1 MNTIDL
7 LDKLNLPSKLGLAGD
22 EALFNKKTIMDA
34 YLSAASLQFNTQ
46 FMAGDNQYCYDNQFY
61 AGQMD
66 MPKASSVDLFKMLGS
81 DSASTVNN
89 DESTDTKIVLDL
101 MKMGDLSPQA
111 DPMMADLVSD
121 IHKKHSDSQDL
132 IDTESESYTK
142 LENEH
147 KKTTQKKAK
156 GRKGDKAD
164 IKFTIN
170 EERRRLIEK
179 LENCDDDRIV
189 FKRRVKTAKKTQ
201 ANAENYRGSKY
212 WGVSKNKSKW
222 QVMITLNHYK
232 EYKGGFDT
240 EDDAAKLYDRKSIC
254 TFGLKAKT
262 NFDYTKREILEI
274 LKDDESIIL

>member
-34 YLSAASLQFNTQ
+34 YLSAASLQFNNQ
-46 FMAGDNQYCYDNQFY
+46 FMTGDNMYMNNQFY

-111 DPMMADLVSD
+111 DSLSADLVNDSQ
-121 IHKKHSDSQDL
+121 KHTESQDL

-170 EERRRLIEK
+170 EERRRLVEK
-179 LENCDDDRIV
+179 LDNCDDDRIV

-222 QVMITLNHYK
+222 QVMITLNHFK

-262 NFDYTKREILEI
+262 NFDYTKREVLEI